1 MMKISTLAL
10 EQSSTV
16 ETNTILDHVEDAG
29 KRIET
34 KFLEPACGDST
45 ILSKVLEAKL
55 NTLNGL
61 HNIDRR
67 QYEKMSVM
75 AVSSLYGIELL
86 KEKVLD
92 CRKKLLCIYKD
103 MCGDFVSEGTKS
115 SVKYVLER
123 NILCGDMLTMEGSSG
138 LPIIISE
145 WMFNSGYHVVRM
157 DYVLQDVLEGKK
169 DPLFYFEPMKYNEI
183 KVSVPLMGE

>member
-34 KFLEPACGDST
+34 KFLEPACGDSA
-45 ILSKVLEAKL
+45 ILSKVLVTKL

-61 HNIDRR
+61 HNIDRK

-75 AVSSLYGIELL
+75 AVSSLYGIERL
-86 KEKVLD
+86 KEKVLY
-92 CRKKLLCIYKD
+92 CRKNLLSVYED
-103 MCGDFVSEGTKS
+103 MCGDYVSEGTKS
-115 SVKYVLER
+115 SVRYILER
-123 NILCGDMLTMEGSSG
+123 NIICGDMLTMEENSG

-145 WMFNSGYHVVRM
+145 WMFSSGSYVIRM
-157 DYVLQDVLEGKK
+157 DYRLQDVLDGDK
-169 DPLFYFEPMKYNEI
+169 DPFFYFEPVRYDEI
-183 KVSVPLMGE
+183 RISVPLMGE